1 MNIGIKFTRTEAVRR
16 ILVRYGTSKERPVCI
31 DNVEFSHIIEDEP
44 QKENDP
50 ADIFLW
56 CSVIDTGSGLSEA
69 QQSLLFHRFSQAFAP
84 KTLSKYGG
92 SGLGL
97 YISKSLCELQGGE
110 IGVYS
115 AGVGKGSTFAFFI
128 KSVSTTPLA
137 VLTPSISNDPARIV
151 AADIDPAEIGV
162 IVVEDNIVN
171 SKVLVQQL
179 KKKGFMVHVAYH
191 GGEALEVLQKSRQ
204 WKGNSS
210 GPQISI
216 ITMDVVSLRFKLAY
230 ESDDGD

>member
-1 MNIGIKFTRTEAVRR
+1 V
-16 ILVRYGTSKERPVCI
+16 
-31 DNVEFSHIIEDEP
+31 IEDEP
-44 QKENDP
+44 RNDDP
-50 ADIFLW
+50 ASIFLW

-128 KSVSTTPLA
+128 KSVITTPLPA
-137 VLTPSISNDPARIV
+137 LTPSISNDPASLV
-151 AADIDPAEIGV
+151 VADIDPAEIGV
-162 IVVEDNIVN
+162 IVVEDNVVN

-191 GGEALEVLQKSRQ
+191 GGEALKVLQMSRQ
-204 WKGNSS
+204 WKGNSI

-216 ITMDVVSLRFKLAY
+216 ITMDVVSLRLCLLLIWT
-230 ESDDGD
+230 